1 MLAITDLSITYG
13 SGPAAVHALGLFS
26 LCVEPGGICG
36 IIGPSG
42 CGKSTLLHGLAG
54 VVKPNG
60 GSILLY
66 GEPVD
71 PMGHSIGFIP
81 QDFGLLPWHT
91 VRQNCLLPFSIKK
104 RDVTHEVEDRLN
116 RLAARL
122 GIEDLMDRYPRELS
136 GGQRQR
142 AAILRAFLMEPDL
155 LLMDEPFSALDA
167 LTREEAQD
175 LFLGLWDQQNVTTV
189 FVTHSIEEA
198 VMMGRKIVVMSHGP
212 GRVAE
217 TVQNPHFGT
226 DGLRTSKGFHE
237 MTDFIRGIVN
247 GVWRR

>member
-1 MLAITDLSITYG
+1 MLSITDLTITYG
-13 SGPAAVHALGLFS
+13 SGPAAVHALGPFS
-26 LCVEPGGICG
+26 LCLEPGAICG

-42 CGKSTLLHGLAG
+42 CGKSTLLHALAG
-54 VVKPNG
+54 VIRPDSG
-60 GSILLY
+60 AILLR
-66 GEPVD
+66 GHPVD
-71 PMGHSIGFIP
+71 PAQHSIGFIP
-81 QDFGLLPWHT
+81 QDFGLLPWRT

-104 RDVTHEVEDRLN
+104 KTITYEVEQRLGG
-116 RLAARL
+116 LAQRL
-122 GIEDLMDRYPRELS
+122 GIEGLMERYPQELS

-175 LFLGLWDQQNVTTV
+175 LFLDLWNKQNVTTV

-198 VMMGRKIVVMSHGP
+198 VMMGRQIVVMSHGP
-212 GRVAE
+212 GVAARI
-217 TVQNPHFGT
+217 VGNPHFGT
-226 DGLRTSKGFHE
+226 DELRTSSGFHE

-247 GVWRR
+247 EVWRR